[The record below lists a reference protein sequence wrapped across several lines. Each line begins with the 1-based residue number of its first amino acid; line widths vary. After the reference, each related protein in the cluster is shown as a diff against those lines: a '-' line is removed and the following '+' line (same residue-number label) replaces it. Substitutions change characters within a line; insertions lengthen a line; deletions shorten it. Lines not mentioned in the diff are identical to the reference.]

1 MFSRFVLFALVAF
14 SSVSGVVAQQDGQPH
29 LYFFTNPGCG
39 PCKQVEPEI
48 HLLIGKGYPVSIID
62 TTRQPDVAQRFNVD
76 RTPTTIL
83 VADNRIA
90 GRKAGLVSALTIVDW
105 FNAANAS
112 RATSV
117 SVAQPKQQVQTAPI
131 RRQRGANLDAD
142 ASQISSTVHNGTRKP
157 NSQAEYAAMQA
168 TVRLHVKDSG
178 GSSSATGTVIHCQDG
193 ECLVLTCGHVF
204 RESGGNC
211 EVVGELGFESNEIK
225 RFPGKLV
232 SYDADSR
239 DVALVILK
247 TGFDVPAVRVAP
259 NSFPVSIGDQVFTLG
274 CDHAEDATIR
284 RTRIKRQAMY
294 ATNERPNE
302 KAKKYEI
309 YGRPVVGRSGGGLF
323 TAGGQLIGVGNAA
336 AVEVDEGIYTS
347 LDNIYWQL
355 AQVNL
360 SHLFE
365 VDQAVVRNGNRSP
378 DRLQGLQASTPRNVQ
393 PLRGNRFNP
402 NPPITQVEQFVP
414 DPIPAEDTQIIVVLQ
429 SKSAPGEAETLVIN
443 HPSRELIERLRS
455 SGGDSSSNPADRMAQ
470 LRREMPLVNAP
481 RSSNG
486 VRAQSPR

>member
-1 MFSRFVLFALVAF
+1 MFSRFLLFALVAF
-14 SSVSGVVAQQDGQPH
+14 CSVSGVVAQQNGQPH

-48 HLLIGKGYPVSIID
+48 HLLMNKGYPVSIID
-62 TTRQPDVAQRFNVD
+62 TTRQPDVARRFNVD

-83 VADNRIA
+83 VSDNRIA
-90 GRKAGLVSALTIVDW
+90 GRQAGLVDALTIVDW

-112 RATSV
+112 R
-117 SVAQPKQQVQTAPI
+117 VAPKAEPKQQIATAPV
-131 RRQRGANLDAD
+131 RRQRGVNLDAD
-142 ASQISSTVHNGTRKP
+142 ASQISSTVHQGTRKP
-157 NSQAEYAAMQA
+157 NSQAEYQAMQA
-168 TVRLHVKDSG
+168 TVRLHVKDAY
-178 GSSSATGTVIHCQDG
+178 GSSSATGTVIHCQNG

-211 EVVGELGFESNEIK
+211 EVVGELGFESDEIK
-225 RFPGKLV
+225 RYPGELV
-232 SYDADSR
+232 TYDADSR
-239 DVALVILK
+239 DVALVIVK

-259 NSFPVSIGDQVFTLG
+259 QMFPVSTGDQVFTLG

-365 VDQAVVRNGNRSP
+365 VDQAIVRNPKQSRDSLRG
-378 DRLQGLQASTPRNVQ
+378 ANVSAPSRIQ
-393 PLRGNRFNP
+393 PLRGNRLNP
-402 NPPITQVEQFVP
+402 NPPVTNVGQFLP
-414 DPIPAEDTQIIVVLQ
+414 DQIPAEDTQIIVLLQ
-429 SKSAPGEAETLVIN
+429 SKSSPGEAETLVIN
-443 HPSRELIERLRS
+443 NPTRELIEQLRAN
-455 SGGDSSSNPADRMAQ
+455 GGEAARNRADRMAQ
-470 LRREMPLVNAP
+470 LRREMPIVNAP
-481 RSSNG
+481 QNSRG
-486 VRAQSPR
+486 MRAQSPR

>member
-1 MFSRFVLFALVAF
+1 MFFRSLIFALAIF
-14 SSVSGVVAQQDGQPH
+14 CSVNGLVAQQNGQPH

-48 HLLIGKGYPVSIID
+48 RLLIDKGYPVSIID
-62 TTRQPDVAQRFNVD
+62 TTRQPDVAQRFSVD

-83 VADNRIA
+83 VSDNQIA
-90 GRKAGLVSALTIVDW
+90 GRRAGLIDALTIVDW
-105 FNAANAS
+105 FNSANAS
-112 RATSV
+112 R
-117 SVAQPKQQVQTAPI
+117 VAPKQQPHPQARQQVPTTPT
-131 RRQRGANLDAD
+131 RQRRGVNLDLD
-142 ASQISSTVHNGTRKP
+142 ASEISSTVHNGTRKP
-157 NSQAEYAAMQA
+157 NSQAEFDAMRA
-168 TVRLHVKDSG
+168 TVRLHVTDAY
-178 GSSSATGTVIHCQDG
+178 GSSSATGTVIHCQNG

-211 EVVGELGFESNEIK
+211 EVMGELGFESNEIK
-225 RFPGKLV
+225 RYPGKLV

-239 DVALVILK
+239 DVALVIIK
-247 TGFDVPAVRVAP
+247 TGFDVKPVQVAP
-259 NSFPVSIGDQVFTLG
+259 AAFPVSTGDQVFTLG

-347 LDNIYWQL
+347 LDNIYWQI

-360 SHLFE
+360 THLFE
-365 VDQAVVRNGNRSP
+365 IDQAIARNSRT
-378 DRLQGLQASTPRNVQ
+378 LEAAQASTPRRVQ
-393 PLRGNRFNP
+393 PLRGNRFNDD
-402 NPPITQVEQFVP
+402 PPITQVERLVP
-414 DPIPAEDTQIIVVLQ
+414 TPIPASDTQVIVVLQ
-429 SKSAPGEAETLVIN
+429 SKSTPGETETLIIDN
-443 HPSRELIERLRS
+443 PSEQLLQQLRAGGQD
-455 SGGDSSSNPADRMAQ
+455 SGRDRDARMAQ
-470 LRREMPLVNAP
+470 LRREMPALNAP
-481 RSSNG
+481 GDSRS
-486 VRAQSPR
+486 VRAQSFR